1 MTRLHGLF
9 AIALMGVVT
18 SATVDARADKALLVG
33 VNEYPKLA
41 RGSNLEGCVNDTRSM
56 EKTLVGRGFTVT
68 TLINEQA
75 SKRGI
80 LDALARM
87 KTEARGNER
96 FVFYF
101 AGHGV
106 VASDGSSAL
115 LPGDASEKTEASD
128 LLRDELY
135 NALMAV
141 PASSRTVLLD
151 SCFSGGL
158 SRRSL
163 GRKIKKTRFYKRG
176 SAANNGNNADGN
188 NGKDGRRTIME
199 MQSDSNDHIAKGA
212 EIVYFTASLAN
223 QTSGE
228 DDFAGERGGVFT
240 HFLTT
245 RLQKITPQTLWNEV
259 QKDVTGEVADYMEQ
273 TQTPKLSPTDYA
285 SRPVFDGKDAPAPT
299 PDPAPNPEPKRTV
312 WDDFNQDHTDTSLFA
327 LTMTPG
333 LGTIKVK
340 QTFTFEAKVGPQS
353 GWLVLLEKDTDGKV
367 YLLFPANHS
376 MEAARVSAN
385 STLRLPVTSGRS
397 YAADTPGVERVKA
410 LLFTDEANASAL
422 IKAFPQEGAE
432 PRKMKR
438 IVEMETQ
445 RQPYYTFGLTF
456 GVE

>member
-1 MTRLHGLF
+1 MTRLHSLL
-9 AIALMGVVT
+9 ALAGMGALLSV
-18 SATVDARADKALLVG
+18 AGNARADKALLVG
-33 VNEYPKLA
+33 VNEYPKLT
-41 RGSNLEGCVNDTRSM
+41 RGSNLEGCVNDTRNM
-56 EKTLVGRGFTVT
+56 EKTLAGRGFTVT
-68 TLINEQA
+68 TLVNEQA
-75 SKRGI
+75 SKRAI

-87 KTEARGNER
+87 KTEVRGDER

-106 VASDGSSAL
+106 VASDGASAL

-141 PASSRTVLLD
+141 PARSRTVLLD

-158 SRRSL
+158 SRRAL
-163 GRKIKKTRFYKRG
+163 GRQIKKTRYYKRG
-176 SAANNGNNADGN
+176 IAANGGN
-188 NGKDGRRTIME
+188 NGGNDGRRTIME
-199 MQSDSNDHIAKGA
+199 VQSDSNDHISKGA

-228 DDFAGERGGVFT
+228 DDFEGQRGGVFT
-240 HFLTT
+240 HFLTA
-245 RLQKITPQTLWNEV
+245 RLQKTTPQTLWNEV

-285 SRPVFDGKDAPAPT
+285 TRPVFDGKDTPAPM
-299 PDPAPNPEPKRTV
+299 PDPSPKPEPKRTA

-333 LGTIKVK
+333 LNTVKVK
-340 QTFTFEAKVGPQS
+340 QTFTFEAKIGAQS

-367 YLLFPANHS
+367 YLLFPANRS
-376 MEAARVSAN
+376 MDAARVSAN
-385 STLRLPVTSGRS
+385 STVRLPVASGRS

-410 LLFTDEANASAL
+410 LLFTDEANAAAL
-422 IKAFPQEGAE
+422 IKAFPQDGAE

-438 IVEMETQ
+438 IVETETQ